1 MEKIAIIEIDSRK
14 LKLTLAKNLS
24 NGQYLVY
31 DGISDN
37 VKLGEDLGKDSFFKT
52 NRVNETIAILK
63 GYKKLCDSEGIE
75 KIDCVILEDCKLA
88 KNLKSFVDE
97 VVTQVGIKVRV
108 LEQEDELKYN
118 YIGVLNTLEVPKGV
132 IVKVGFE
139 STSIIKYIRRSV
151 LFEKVIPIGACTLA
165 EKFAGEQ
172 NFMDKVYK
180 EFASEI
186 SKVEEL
192 DGLEPEFNLV
202 GIGDFF
208 GSFAKISR
216 MAKKYSF
223 DKNHAYQMNSKDVES
238 VFEFFKTLD
247 LDSKQKI
254 RGISSDRADFV
265 ASAVGIIKA
274 ICDKVNSELL
284 TIGSHDLTDGVLI
297 SYSEPTN
304 LDRPI
309 TDILGHSLLSQ
320 KLASPDSMK
329 NSMNVYE
336 LAMILYKQLRVLHKL
351 PRTFVKVLR
360 IASFFYDSGVR
371 IDFYGGSKNSFPV
384 VLNANIFGASHREQV
399 LAAFVCASQD
409 SNDFNLAEFV
419 KYRDI
424 LTQEDLDAVK
434 KLAVIIRIAKGLDR
448 CGSGV
453 IKDITCDILGDSV
466 ILKAIVEGADVSFEI
481 KDAMKAESDFKK
493 AYKKNLEIL

>member
-1 MEKIAIIEIDSRK
+1 MEKIAIIEIDSRS

-31 DGISDN
+31 DGIFDS
-37 VKLGEDLGKDSFFKT
+37 VKLGEDLGKDNFFKA

-63 GYKKLCDSEGIE
+63 GYKKLCDAEGIE
-75 KIDCVILEDCKLA
+75 KVECVVLEDCKLA

-97 VVTQVGIKVRV
+97 ISTHVGIKVRV
-108 LEQEDELKYN
+108 LDTDEEQKYN
-118 YIGVLNTLEVPKGV
+118 YTGVLNTLEVPKGV

-139 STSIIKYIRRSV
+139 STSIIKYIRRSITAQ
-151 LFEKVIPIGACTLA
+151 KIIPYGICTLA
-165 EKFAGEQ
+165 EKFAGDKNLVQKSYEFFSEQ
-172 NFMDKVYK
+172 IKGCQ
-180 EFASEI
+180 EFS
-186 SKVEEL
+186 EL
-192 DGLEPEFNLV
+192 DPELSLV
-202 GIGDFF
+202 GIGEMFT
-208 GSFAKISR
+208 SFAKISR
-216 MAKKYSF
+216 MAKKYSY
-223 DKNHAYQMNSKDVES
+223 DKTHGYQMNKKDVDG
-238 VFEFFKTLD
+238 VYDFFKTLD

-265 ASAVGIIKA
+265 AAGVGIIKA
-274 ICDKVNSELL
+274 VCDFSNSELL
-284 TIGSHDLTDGVLI
+284 TISERDLTDGILNTVCET
-297 SYSEPTN
+297 SSQ
-304 LDRPI
+304 DRPI
-309 TDILGHSLLSQ
+309 TDILGHSLLVQ
-320 KLASPDSMK
+320 KVSFPDSMK

-360 IASFFYDSGVR
+360 VASFFYDSGSR
-371 IDFYGGSKNSFPV
+371 ISFYGGSKNSFSV
-384 VLNANIFGASHREQV
+384 VLNADLFGLTHREQV

-434 KLAVIIRIAKGLDR
+434 KLAVIVRIAKGLDR

-466 ILKAIVEGADVSFEI
+466 ILKAIMEDGDASFEI
-481 KDAMKAESDFKK
+481 KDAMKAEADFKK
-493 AYKKNLEIL
+493 AFKKNLEIL